1 LGRKEQAFSVP
12 SFGIHVS
19 EARNLLIAGLSRP
32 ESAVLMEPL
41 RRQETLVDRKCE
53 TRRRG
58 TRIKASRRD
67 GILRRRPPITGV
79 DLDET
84 VGEAETLRPLL
95 LLGKQQESL
104 HHLFDPRLGKR
115 CSVVRT
121 PGEASVETMLSTLKP
136 KAVLL
141 EASELY
147 LEGRTILSRLRE
159 RSADSRVIF
168 LDVEGSWALLMEC
181 ESEETNDLLIHPC
194 SMDALEETLM
204 DVLGY

>member
-1 LGRKEQAFSVP
+1 
-12 SFGIHVS
+12 
-19 EARNLLIAGLSRP
+19 
-32 ESAVLMEPL
+32 
-41 RRQETLVDRKCE
+41 
-53 TRRRG
+53 
-58 TRIKASRRD
+58 
-67 GILRRRPPITGV
+67 
-79 DLDET
+79 
-84 VGEAETLRPLL
+84 
-95 LLGKQQESL
+95 
-104 HHLFDPRLGKR
+104 
-115 CSVVRT
+115 
-121 PGEASVETMLSTLKP
+121 VETMLSTLKP